1 MPTPTSARR
10 ARKNASFWTIPATR
24 RIALPKAPIIGLP
37 TPKNKVTLAIKGG
50 ECRLSWLMNVIGR
63 ITMAKALI
71 VYASRTG
78 ETQQIADLI
87 AEGIRFSGH
96 EAEVVES
103 KAIKS
108 EADLEGYDA
117 YAFGSSTYH
126 GEMLQAMKTFLF
138 IAEKANLEGRTGGA
152 FGSFGWSGEANDRI
166 FDTMKHILKMD
177 MVGDTLRLKSSSLEG
192 GLQMAQDYGREIA
205 KKLG

>member
-1 MPTPTSARR
+1 
-10 ARKNASFWTIPATR
+10 
-24 RIALPKAPIIGLP
+24 
-37 TPKNKVTLAIKGG
+37 
-50 ECRLSWLMNVIGR
+50 
-63 ITMAKALI
+63 MAKALI
-71 VYASRTG
+71 VYATRTG

-87 AEGIRFSGH
+87 AEGIRFSNH
-96 EAEVVES
+96 AAEVIES
-103 KAIKS
+103 KAVKS

-126 GEMLQAMKTFLF
+126 GEMLQAMKNFLF
-138 IAEKANLEGRTGGA
+138 IAEKANLEGKAGGA

>member
-1 MPTPTSARR
+1 MP
-10 ARKNASFWTIPATR
+10 
-24 RIALPKAPIIGLP
+24 
-37 TPKNKVTLAIKGG
+37 
-50 ECRLSWLMNVIGR
+50 
-63 ITMAKALI
+63 KALI
-71 VYASRTG
+71 VYATRTG
-78 ETQQIADLI
+78 ETQRIADLI

-96 EAEVVES
+96 EAEVVDV
-103 KAIKS
+103 KTIKN
-108 EADLEGYDA
+108 EADLEGFDA

-138 IAEKANLEGRTGGA
+138 IAEKANLEGKPGGA

-177 MVGDTLRLKSSSLEG
+177 VVGDTLRLKTSSLGG

-205 KKLG
+205 KKFGS